1 MLQGNFHLKC
11 RQSMNLTLHL
21 KIAFLFLAK
30 QFCFRVMPT
39 HFSKQLSL
47 LGRMNLE

>member
-1 MLQGNFHLKC
+1 MLQGNFHLKY

-30 QFCFRVMPT
+30 TICFRVQKCDAET
-39 HFSKQLSL
+39 FF
-47 LGRMNLE
+47 